1 MCSTLNICHWSL
13 NIFLILDYWEQ
24 KTTHSLTSEQH
35 NSDFLLKKV
44 TCITSTHSGH
54 DDWPLFKY
62 VSKLHNTS
70 YEWVRLTFMSWGV
83 IRTPYEMGLAHN
95 RRGCAGRQVEWR
107 ESAAV
112 VEAVSPLGPLLFCHL
127 KFFTKAPIM
136 RSQVHISS
144 SGSTLCFS
152 SCIDDSSSSETSWL
166 ALEIGFHCREGRK

>member
-1 MCSTLNICHWSL
+1 MS
-13 NIFLILDYWEQ
+13 IFLILDYWEQ
-24 KTTHSLTSEQH
+24 KTTHVLTSEQH
-35 NSDFLLKKV
+35 NSDFLLSKV

-95 RRGCAGRQVEWR
+95 RWGCTGRRVEWR

-112 VEAVSPLGPLLFCHL
+112 VEAVSVLGPLFFCNL
-127 KFFTKAPIM
+127 KFFLQRLPSWDLKCISAP
-136 RSQVHISS
+136 
-144 SGSTLCFS
+144 LPPAPCFS
-152 SCIDDSSSSETSWL
+152 SCTDDSSSSGTSWF
-166 ALEIGFHCREGRK
+166 ALEIGLHCREGRK